1 MDLCQILNKI
11 YVPFFPSAPP
21 VPQLHSLRIQALT
34 SYLSPLKN
42 ILNKILNKIYVPLIS
57 PLFEFTSIS
66 LTSYLSPLPSRISL
80 FSPPNAI
87 FPEKYL
93 LFQKIYLSLHQQ
105 FPPRLLTMR
114 TTAGLRHY

>member
-1 MDLCQILNKI
+1 MDLCQ
-11 YVPFFPSAPP
+11 
-21 VPQLHSLRIQALT
+21 
-34 SYLSPLKN
+34 
-42 ILNKILNKIYVPLIS
+42 ILNKIYVPLIS

-66 LTSYLSPLPSRISL
+66 LTSYLPPLTSRISL